1 MESTCDLVP
10 ADVNGETLTGK
21 WTTVV
26 IELPL
31 EGFVLT
37 EATLLGSSVL
47 PYARMVTSLILRQT
61 ISREELLARLR
72 RRMRQHSIGRLSRR
86 EYVLHFL
93 NQHPP

>member
-1 MESTCDLVP
+1 VQSARELP
-10 ADVNGETLTGK
+10 ADENREALTGK
-21 WTTVV
+21 PTTLVL
-26 IELPL
+26 ELPL
-31 EGFVLT
+31 EGLVLD
-37 EATLLGSSVL
+37 ESALRNSAVL
-47 PYARMVTSLILRQT
+47 PYARMVAILILQQT